1 MKLLLI
7 AAALAATV
15 LAFGASPAGSA
26 PRECQGFM
34 VCVPVRGPWVV
45 VPTGNSVPRPHVEY
59 QLSCPRNY
67 IVGGLDAELSTRGI
81 DVSFIG
87 KLGSPVNP
95 GITTSRAAVFTAMYV
110 GATARAP
117 SFRPHIGCIPGSG
130 GGRVPTAYKV
140 VRPGNP
146 TVRRVA
152 TVRVRPGSVQ
162 RVTKSCTRRER
173 LVDGSHALAF
183 RTQRPP
189 SAALVSGV
197 RLTQSFGRAGV
208 NVAVRSDETLAGVRA
223 FVQVHAIC
231 SRVS

>member
-7 AAALAATV
+7 AATLAAAV
-15 LAFGASPAGSA
+15 LAFGAAPAGSA

-110 GATARAP
+110 GATARTP

-162 RVTKSCTRRER
+162 RVSKSCTRRER

-183 RTQRPP
+183 RMPRPP
-189 SAALVSGV
+189 SATLVSGV
-197 RLTQSFGRAGV
+197 RLAQSFGSARV
-208 NVAVRSDETLAGVRA
+208 SVAVRSDETLAGVRA

>member
-1 MKLLLI
+1 MKLLLV
-7 AAALAATV
+7 APALAAAV

-59 QLSCPRNY
+59 QLTCPRNY
-67 IVGGLDAELSTRGI
+67 VVGGLDAELSTRGI
-81 DVSFIG
+81 AISFIG
-87 KLGSPVNP
+87 RLGSPVNP
-95 GITTSRAAVFTAMYV
+95 GITTTRSAVFTAMYV

-130 GGRVPTAYKV
+130 GGGVPTVYKV

-152 TVRVRPGSVQ
+152 TVRVRPGSAQ
-162 RVTKSCTRRER
+162 RVSKRCTRREQ

-183 RTQRPP
+183 RTTRPP

-197 RLTQSFGRAGV
+197 RLTQSFGRSAV
-208 NVAVRSDETLAGVRA
+208 SVAVRSDETLAGVSV